1 MDQDLPSVQDLSLSP
16 PGLEGT
22 AAVLSVREA
31 LGPMVRAQAR
41 RTPALDPMVQRQ
53 RLGPMVQRQRQG
65 QGQRQH
71 QGPTAQR
78 QHLGPT
84 AQRRVPMVL
93 LPASKGQHQASS
105 APQVQQLRSVLAP
118 ARGFSVR

>member
-41 RTPALDPMVQRQ
+41 RTRAVD
-53 RLGPMVQRQRQG
+53 PMVQRQRQG
-65 QGQRQH
+65 
-71 QGPTAQR
+71 PTAQR
-78 QHLGPT
+78 QRQGPMV
-84 AQRRVPMVL
+84 QRRGLMVRRALVRMVRRLAPMVL
-93 LPASKGQHQASS
+93 LPAFKGQHQASS